1 MRSESCSC
9 NASVL
14 WWYAYMKKYHVHF
27 CTLITWI
34 FWVDG
39 TACSKL
45 EVFFHRWWS
54 WVRDQHTSKTES
66 PVWCNA
72 SSRCRSTLP
81 YCLGSYT
88 YAPQKPTG
96 RKIGDYTAI
105 IAPTT
110 QQCGDASTSLY
121 YVTTTTYLLGAGF
134 LSSGGPLLPILI
146 QLLWNVRS
154 AASMG
159 PGPKSNNES
168 HCLYSLPHA
177 PNEMKCCTA
186 GNGNT

>member
-1 MRSESCSC
+1 MNHVVAMPPYFDDMHTR
-9 NASVL
+9 
-14 WWYAYMKKYHVHF
+14 KKYHVHF

-96 RKIGDYTAI
+96 RKIGDY
-105 IAPTT
+105 
-110 QQCGDASTSLY
+110 
-121 YVTTTTYLLGAGF
+121 
-134 LSSGGPLLPILI
+134 
-146 QLLWNVRS
+146 
-154 AASMG
+154 
-159 PGPKSNNES
+159 SNN
-168 HCLYSLPHA
+168 C
-177 PNEMKCCTA
+177 PNHSTVRWCKHIFVLCNNNHLLTWGGFFIQRRSTVAHFDTVALKCPLCCFH
-186 GNGNT
+186 GSRPKK